1 MRDKHSGEEVEHVN
15 YASTLPDSYEE
26 ISKERRRSVIKLDS
40 RVMEF
45 THESG
50 AGFTLYKKQGTGY
63 VGCLMTSAY
72 DTTYYEV
79 DPGKVVGEEIEW
91 SDSDCQL
98 VELAVL
104 PLRNSS
110 WLLTYYDEEHTKT
123 QMYQLINGDSIDKIW
138 KSL

>member
-15 YASTLPDSYEE
+15 YALTLPDSYEE
-26 ISKERRRSVIKLDS
+26 ISKERRRSVIKFDS

-50 AGFTLYKKQGTGY
+50 AGFTLYEKQGTGY